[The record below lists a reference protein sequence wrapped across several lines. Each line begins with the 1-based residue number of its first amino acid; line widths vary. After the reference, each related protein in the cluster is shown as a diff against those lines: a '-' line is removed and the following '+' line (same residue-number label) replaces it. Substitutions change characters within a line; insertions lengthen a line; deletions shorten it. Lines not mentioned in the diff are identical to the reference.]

1 MNRGTLAAIVFG
13 AGLAGAAAYYVQER
27 MAGNDRNPDAGTELV
42 ENRDPG
48 TLNGLV
54 ETLPQVQLPDRA
66 GQPRSLHDWP
76 GKSLVINFWA
86 TWCGPCRML
95 APILEELSGQHPEL
109 KIVKVDVDENR
120 ELALR
125 YGIESIPTLLVF
137 KGGQVA
143 DRSVGLVSPQEI
155 LALVK

>member
-1 MNRGTLAAIVFG
+1 MAILHVNESEFDREVLQDSGTV
-13 AGLAGAAAYYVQER
+13 
-27 MAGNDRNPDAGTELV
+27 LV
-42 ENRDPG
+42 D
-48 TLNGLV
+48 
-54 ETLPQVQLPDRA
+54 
-66 GQPRSLHDWP
+66 
-76 GKSLVINFWA
+76 FWA

-95 APILEELSGQHPEL
+95 APISEL

-120 ELALR
+120 ELALQ

>member
-1 MNRGTLAAIVFG
+1 MAILHVNDNEFDREVLQDSGTV
-13 AGLAGAAAYYVQER
+13 
-27 MAGNDRNPDAGTELV
+27 LV
-42 ENRDPG
+42 D
-48 TLNGLV
+48 
-54 ETLPQVQLPDRA
+54 
-66 GQPRSLHDWP
+66 
-76 GKSLVINFWA
+76 FWA

-137 KGGQVA
+137 RNGQAGEPLIAPGSKAQIVEWA
-143 DRSVGLVSPQEI
+143 GL
-155 LALVK
+155 